1 MSNSPNAQPAS
12 IADQRFLVVEDH
24 DFQRWVMGT
33 MLKRLGARYV
43 FQASDG
49 REALEIFRSL
59 DSPIDVIVSDLDM
72 PSMDGME
79 FMRHV
84 GEAGTDVS
92 VIVASALD
100 PSLVASVE
108 TMARAYGV
116 DLLGAIQKPFTSS
129 KLESL
134 VARRGTKPVDTP
146 HAKPAP
152 VFNLEEMVDGL
163 ENDQFEPFFQPKVEV
178 ATGRVTGV
186 EALARWRHPGKGIVP
201 PFVSPYAF
209 IKPFEDNG
217 QIDRLTWIML
227 DKAAAK
233 CREWR
238 QAGVNVNVSVNL
250 SLQTLADVTIADRVT
265 QLVRDRGLEPRDV
278 ILEVTES
285 ARLAHVGN
293 ALENLSRLRMK
304 GFGLSI
310 DDYGTGYSSLEQLTR
325 IPFTEIKIDGS
336 FVRNASTRE
345 AGLVVL
351 ESSLA
356 MARKLKISAVA
367 EGVETEADWRLLERL
382 GCDLAQGYFI
392 AMPLPG
398 ESVLDWIRKRR

>member
-1 MSNSPNAQPAS
+1 MAEL
-12 IADQRFLVVEDH
+12 RFLVVEDH
-24 DFQRWVMGT
+24 DFQRWVLGS

-59 DSPIDVIVSDLDM
+59 EPQIDIIVSDLDM
-72 PSMDGME
+72 PAMDGLE

-84 GEAGTDVS
+84 GEAGTNVS

-108 TMARAYGV
+108 NMARAYGV
-116 DLLGAIQKPFTSS
+116 DLLGAIQKPFTSP
-129 KLESL
+129 KLEHL
-134 VARRGTKPVDTP
+134 IARRGTTAAKSPR
-146 HAKPAP
+146 ASKPAP
-152 VFNLEEMVDGL
+152 VFSIAEMIEGL
-163 ENDQFEPFFQPKVEV
+163 DNDEFEPFFQPKVEV
-178 ATGRVTGV
+178 ATGRLAGA
-186 EALARWRHPGKGIVP
+186 EALARWRHPRKGVVP
-201 PFVSPYAF
+201 PFVPPYAF

-227 DKAAAK
+227 DKAAK
-233 CREWR
+233 SCREWR
-238 QAGVNVNVSVNL
+238 RAGANVTVSVNL
-250 SLQTLADVTIADRVT
+250 SLQTLADMTLADRVA

-278 ILEVTES
+278 VLEVTES
-285 ARLAHVGN
+285 ARLAHLGN

-310 DDYGTGYSSLEQLTR
+310 DDYGTGYSSLQQLSR
-325 IPFTEIKIDGS
+325 IAFTEIKIDGS
-336 FVRNASTRE
+336 FLRSASTQD

-367 EGVETEADWRLLERL
+367 EGVETESDWRLLDRL

-392 AMPLPG
+392 GMPLPG
-398 ESVLDWIRKRR
+398 EDFLDWARKRR